1 MKKIIVLLIAIIP
14 FIASAQQQV
23 TEGMV
28 QYLVTHNWT
37 KKMAALTYISP
48 QQKAKQS
55 YMWGNRSEW
64 KSYTNLYFNATETKY
79 EDSEEKAERSQE
91 GGYDWRKETFF
102 IKRNF
107 TKNTVQE
114 AYEMFGKTYIVEDSL
129 GTLEW
134 KIQNE
139 LKEVAG
145 HICMKAS
152 IEDTVKKQQIV
163 AWFAQDIPLNAGPEH
178 FHSLPGM
185 ILEIDVNDGAM
196 LITANKIDLK
206 KLTIELESPKKLK
219 GKKIKRVDYET
230 IVKKH
235 IVEKTKEEQP
245 WFWGVRY

>member
-1 MKKIIVLLIAIIP
+1 MKKIIVYLILFTP
-14 FIASAQQQV
+14 LFASAQQV

-37 KKMAALTYISP
+37 KKMASLTYISP
-48 QQKAKQS
+48 QQKAKQA

-64 KSYTNLYFNATETKY
+64 KSYANLYFNATETKY
-79 EDSEEKAERSQE
+79 EESEEKAERSQE

-107 TKNTVQE
+107 DKNTLQE
-114 AYEMFGKTYIVEDSL
+114 AYEFLGKTYIVED
-129 GTLEW
+129 TLLAMDW
-134 KIQNE
+134 KIQND

-145 HICMKAS
+145 HVCMKAF
-152 IEDTVKKQQIV
+152 IEDTLRKQQIV
-163 AWFAQDIPLNAGPEH
+163 AWFAQDIPFNGGPEY

-196 LITANKIDLK
+196 LITANKIELK
-206 KLTIELESPKKLK
+206 KLTTELDIPKKLK
-219 GKKIKRVDYET
+219 GKRIKKADYDVL
-230 IVKKH
+230 IKKH

-245 WFWGVRY
+245 WFWGIRY